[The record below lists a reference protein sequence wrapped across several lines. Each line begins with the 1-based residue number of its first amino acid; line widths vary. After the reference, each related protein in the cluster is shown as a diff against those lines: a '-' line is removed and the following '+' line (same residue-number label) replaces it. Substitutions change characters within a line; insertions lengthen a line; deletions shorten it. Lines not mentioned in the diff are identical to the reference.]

1 MFCGHT
7 TISEEAYCYTKG
19 SKCERWHRQGKSL
32 RSFGT
37 NEIPDTKTSK
47 DVTYPKKGKVQ
58 GNCGKRE
65 NSKPFGRR
73 GPWALRILGKL

>member
-1 MFCGHT
+1 M
-7 TISEEAYCYTKG
+7 
-19 SKCERWHRQGKSL
+19 

-37 NEIPDTKTSK
+37 NEIPDVKTSK

-73 GPWALRILGKL
+73 GPWALRILGKLSFSTFRQKCQKWGPKNEKNIGHDKMFSN